1 MRLLFIMA
9 LFLHIPVWRLQ
20 AQQAALP
27 VPALRIA
34 VIGSSTAAGT
44 GASTPDSAWVGR
56 YRAYLQGDFPGSEV
70 LNLGKGG
77 YSGYQLLPDGAGP
90 FRARPV
96 VDSSRNISKAIA
108 FRPHAVIVNLPSND
122 TVSGHSAEE
131 QLDNLEKIALESLR
145 NGAFVWVCT
154 TQPRNLPPDR
164 MATQKAVRDGI
175 LQRFGPFAI
184 DLWTP
189 LAAPN
194 DSLSV
199 LFDAGDGVHLNDDG
213 HAAVFNQVVQK
224 DLPGMLAQFWQN
236 ALPAAELLE
245 TAAQATAHPVSKGCF
260 GALAHRLRRWGRSR
274 D

>member
-20 AQQAALP
+20 AQQASLP
-27 VPALRIA
+27 MPALRVA

-56 YRAYLQGDFPGSEV
+56 YRAYLQGAFPGSEV
-70 LNLGKGG
+70 LNLGRGG
-77 YSGYQLLPDGAGP
+77 YSSYQLLPDGAGP

-145 NGAFVWVCT
+145 NGAFVWACT

-164 MATQKAVRDGI
+164 MATQKTVRAGI

-184 DLWTP
+184 DLWSP

-199 LFDAGDGVHLNDDG
+199 LFDAGDGVHLNDEG
-213 HAAVFNQVVQK
+213 HAVVFNQVVQK
-224 DLPGMLAQFWQN
+224 DLPGMLGQFWQN

-245 TAAQATAHPVSKGCF
+245 TSAQKTAHPIARGCLA
-260 GALAHRLRRWGRSR
+260 ALAQRLRGWGRSGY
-274 D
+274 

>member
-1 MRLLFIMA
+1 MRILLTMA
-9 LFLHIPVWRLQ
+9 LLLHIPVWRLQ

-27 VPALRIA
+27 IPAIRVA

-44 GASTPDSAWVGR
+44 GASTPDSAWVRR
-56 YRAYLQGDFPGSEV
+56 YSAYLQGAFPESDV

-77 YSGYQLLPDGAGP
+77 YSSYQLLPDGAGP

-96 VDSSRNISKAIA
+96 VDSSRNISRAIA

-131 QLDNLEKIALESLR
+131 QLDNLEKIALESLQ

-164 MATQKAVRDGI
+164 MATQKTVRDGI
-175 LQRFGPFAI
+175 LKRFGPFAI

-194 DSLSV
+194 DSLAV
-199 LFDAGDGVHLNDDG
+199 RFDAGDGVHLNDEG
-213 HAAVFNQVVQK
+213 HAVVYNQVVQK
-224 DLPGMLAQFWQN
+224 NIPGMLAQFWQN
-236 ALPAAELLE
+236 TLPAAELLE
-245 TAAQATAHPVSKGCF
+245 TAAQTTAHPVAKGCL
-260 GALAHRLRRWGRSR
+260 GALAHRLRGWGRSR